1 MIKSVKQ
8 KCITHSLYSVIELKA
23 YFVLST
29 LIIVIYAEIY
39 SLYSCPI
46 DRNRPM
52 VKNSLF

>member
-8 KCITHSLYSVIELKA
+8 KCITHSLYSLIELKA

-52 VKNSLF
+52 VKK